1 MNILTYITFSLLVS
15 FTSLI
20 NAQENTMPMKQ
31 GNIPEQMNSSEHMS
45 EAMSADTQMD
55 AHEESSKSMPMATDT
70 DEHDQKQEQESDQIA
85 KQGVAADNLEG
96 FSRGSVVRSIFTSAI
111 EDREPADQVKELANN
126 SDKII
131 YYTELRDMVGQTAK
145 HRWEYN
151 GEVMAEVE
159 FNVKGQRWRVW
170 SSKSFAPQWTGE
182 WKVSVLNGANE
193 VISEDILTYA
203 AATETTEIAPQE
215 TVPVTDSPA
224 VESAPATM
232 Q

>member
-1 MNILTYITFSLLVS
+1 MKILTYIIFLLLVS
-15 FTSLI
+15 FSGLT
-20 NAQENTMPMKQ
+20 NAEENIMPMKQ
-31 GNIPEQMNSSEHMS
+31 GKIPGQINHTESVT
-45 EAMSADTQMD
+45 EAMPVDVEMDSAEK
-55 AHEESSKSMPMATDT
+55 AHESIPVETDSNEKEIT
-70 DEHDQKQEQESDQIA
+70 NDIIA
-85 KQGVAADNLEG
+85 NDLEG

-126 SDKII
+126 HDNII
-131 YYTELRDMVGQTAK
+131 YYTELRDMVGQVAK

-170 SSKSFAPQWTGE
+170 SSKSFVPQWTGE

-203 AATETTEIAPQE
+203 AATETT
-215 TVPVTDSPA
+215 TDSTPVTDSSA
-224 VESAPATM
+224 VEESTSSAH
-232 Q
+232 